1 MHVVAS
7 STELRSVLAG
17 FQGGV
22 GLVPTMGALHAGHAS
37 LMRQAR
43 SENETL
49 VVSVFVNP
57 KQFGPH
63 EDFGRYPR
71 DLAHDAAVCRE
82 AGVDVLFAPS
92 VEAMYPQGFA
102 TEVAVGPELTD
113 RLCGASRPGHFAGV
127 TTVVCKLLS
136 LVRPDRAYFGQKDFQ
151 QWRVI
156 QRMVT
161 DLGLST
167 EIVRHPTV
175 REPDGLAM
183 SSRNRYL
190 APEEREVALRLSRAL
205 GLLVKR
211 AGEARADLAE
221 ALAQARAYLA
231 AEPRLSL
238 EYLEVVDE
246 RDLRPLTAFAS
257 GAVALV
263 AGRVGA
269 TRLIDNAILD
279 PLGPDA
285 GLVAHALEEIV
296 K

>member
-1 MHVVAS
+1 
-7 STELRSVLAG
+7 
-17 FQGGV
+17 
-22 GLVPTMGALHAGHAS
+22 MGALHAGHAS

-43 SENETL
+43 SENEAL

-57 KQFGPH
+57 KQFGPQ

-71 DLAHDAAVCRE
+71 DPAHDAAVCRE

-92 VEAMYPQGFA
+92 VEVMYPSGFA
-102 TEVAVGPELTD
+102 TEVTVGPELTD
-113 RLCGASRPGHFAGV
+113 RLCGAFRPGHFAGV

-167 EIVRHPTV
+167 EIRRHPIV
-175 REPDGLAM
+175 RELDGLAM

-190 APEEREVALRLSRAL
+190 GPEERQVALRLSRAL

-211 AGEARADLAE
+211 AGEAHADLADS
-221 ALAQARAYLA
+221 LAQARAYLA
-231 AEPRLSL
+231 AEPRLGL

-246 RDLRPLTAFAS
+246 ADLRPVTAFGHS
-257 GAVALV
+257 AVALV
-263 AGRVGA
+263 ACRVGA
-269 TRLIDNAILD
+269 TRLIDNAILN
-279 PLGPDA
+279 PIGPDG
-285 GLVAHALEEIV
+285 GLIAHAQEEAL